1 MIDTIKN
8 LTFVHALVAAVV
20 LVALAMTLFKSGL
33 VNSLLWLAALVALI
47 IGAVNYFSYRS
58 G

>member
-47 IGAVNYFSYRS
+47 IGAVNYFSYRN

>member
-20 LVALAMTLFKSGL
+20 LVALAMTLFKTGL